1 MQRKFKFKTIRS
13 YAEHLLT
20 KTDFVDCHGR
30 RVGLDYP
37 TILGMIRK
45 RFPRGHTSIRSLRQN
60 VYTLDPATR
69 LPVRRK
75 SRKLLAREYARTLLM
90 QRDSD
95 GRGLPLASISRKVK
109 AKFRDTP
116 FITRTQLALML
127 PALRRE
133 FRSRLPGA
141 RG

>member
-1 MQRKFKFKTIRS
+1 MAADFKTIRS

-37 TILGMIRK
+37 TIIALIKRK
-45 RFPRGHTSIRSLRQN
+45 FPSSRTSTPSLRQN
-60 VYTLDPATR
+60 VYMLDPSTR

-75 SRKLLAREYARTLLM
+75 SRRLLAREYARTLLM
-90 QRDSD
+90 QRDSN
-95 GRGLPLASISRKVK
+95 GKGLPLEKVSWK
-109 AKFRDTP
+109 IKGKFRDVP
-116 FITRTQLALML
+116 KISATRLALML

-133 FRSRLPGA
+133 FRSRLPSV